1 MSRLALRYILGTVNS
16 ADAERSFSLYNLVHS
31 DRRRSFGEKSLKQ
44 LLFLYFNR
52 FIGRDFFD

>member
-1 MSRLALRYILGTVNS
+1 MSGLTLRYIGTVNT
-16 ADAERSFSLYNLVHS
+16 AEAERSFPLYNPVHS
-31 DRRRSFGEKSLKQ
+31 DRRRSLGEKSLKQ